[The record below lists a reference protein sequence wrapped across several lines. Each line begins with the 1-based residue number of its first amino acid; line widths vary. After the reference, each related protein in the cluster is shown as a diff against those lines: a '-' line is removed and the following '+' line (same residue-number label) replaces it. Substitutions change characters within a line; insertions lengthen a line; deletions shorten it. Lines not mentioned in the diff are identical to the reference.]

1 MINRFI
7 TYILAFA
14 AAMAIYLPEVHAGL
28 PADVVSERG
37 REVSGKIVEAG
48 TGAPVIGAVVKLGE
62 DYLWTTS
69 DLDGLFA
76 FDKVQKGDY
85 VLEVTCLGYVSVAME
100 IDASKDIEGLTITLH
115 ENSLALDEVVVTAQ
129 KAKDGLGTSH
139 SLGRDALNHLQLS
152 NMTDVAALL
161 PGGKTVNPDLT
172 AENQF
177 SLREGGSDLGNSAFG
192 TAVEVD
198 GVRIGNNA
206 SFGEMNGVDTR
217 SVAVENIESIEVI
230 TGVPSAEYGDLN
242 SGVVKINTR
251 KGRTP
256 VNVTF
261 SVNPRTY
268 QASVSKG
275 IDLQEDNGVLNISA
289 EWARAVK
296 KLISPY
302 ESYTRSGITLG
313 YSNTFA
319 KVLRFEAGFT
329 GNIGGMNS
337 KDDPDAFSGEFEKER
352 DNVFRGNTSLTW
364 LLNKSW
370 VTNLKLDASVNF
382 NDNLHHYHKY
392 ESYASNQ
399 PSVHAEQEGYF
410 LADRLPMT
418 YFSDQII
425 DSKELD
431 FAASLKYNWHKRWD
445 DMKSSLKAGV
455 QWKANGNVGEGEY
468 YQDPSLAANGYRP
481 RPYSQ
486 YPFMH
491 NLSVYAEE
499 HLTLPAGKTKLE
511 VTAGLRL
518 ENVFIKNSLY
528 NNKTTLS
535 PRFNA
540 KWEIAEGLA
549 IRGGWGITEKLPS
562 YHILYPKQ
570 EYRDI
575 QTYGFSHGE
584 QTSYIY
590 YTQPYT
596 VTYNPELRWQ
606 RNSNSE
612 FGIDASLGGMKM
624 SLVGFY
630 NVTKGPYNFLSVYEP
645 YSYNILQRPEGFTM
659 PSDPSIKVD
668 SQTGMLYIRGSE
680 EEYWTPMDVKVT
692 DRTFAKSS
700 KQNNGA
706 DIKRAGAE
714 LVVEFPE
721 IAPIRTTV
729 RFDASYTHTRY
740 LNEQLSAYYQNGW
753 SHTSLPDRSYQY
765 VGIYANGGGATN
777 HVANGKIT
785 HNLDA
790 SLTTITHIPQARLII
805 TCRLEM
811 SVLRRSYLL
820 SMYNGNPYAFTV
832 TDTGKTPTGE
842 DIYAGKSYTAVYPV
856 SYMDLDGN
864 VHPFTEAQA
873 ADPAFAN
880 LILKSANAYTFA
892 QDGYGPYMSANL
904 SITKEIG
911 DHVSLSFFANN
922 FTNSRPYVK
931 SMATGIGAIF
941 TPAFY
946 YGLTCRLKF

>member
-1 MINRFI
+1 MFKRLFI
-7 TYILAFA
+7 ILFATIAILTDLA
-14 AAMAIYLPEVHAGL
+14 AAEAPRGYSVEG
-28 PADVVSERG
+28 VVL
-37 REVSGKIVEAG
+37 EAE
-48 TGAPVIGAVVKLGE
+48 TQAPVIGAVVRIGS
-62 DYLWTTS
+62 DYLWTTT
-69 DLDGLFA
+69 DIDGA
-76 FDKVQKGDY
+76 FSFVNVEKGGWI
-85 VLEVTCLGYVSVAME
+85 VEVSCLGYVSLTAELKVTG
-100 IDASKDIEGLTITLH
+100 DVEGLKYLLY

-139 SLGRDALNHLQLS
+139 NLGRDALNHLQLS
-152 NMTDVAALL
+152 NTTDIAALL

-172 AENQF
+172 AENAF
-177 SLREGGSDLGNSAFG
+177 SLREGGSKTGNAAFG

-198 GVRIGNNA
+198 GVRLGNNA
-206 SFGEMNGVDTR
+206 SFGEMDGTDTR

-242 SGVVKINTR
+242 SGMVKINTR

-268 QASVSKG
+268 QASLSKG
-275 IDLQEDNGVLNISA
+275 IDLQEDNGVLNLSA

-302 ESYTRSGITLG
+302 QSYTRTGITLG
-313 YSNTFA
+313 YTNTFA

-329 GNIGGMNS
+329 GNIGGMNT
-337 KDDPDAFSGEFEKER
+337 KDDPDAFTGEFQKER

-364 LLNKSW
+364 MLNRSW
-370 VTNLKLDASVNF
+370 VTNLKFDASVNF
-382 NDNLHHYHKY
+382 NDNLFRYHKY

-399 PSVHAEQEGYF
+399 PAVHAEQAGYF
-410 LADRLPMT
+410 LAERLPLT
-418 YFSDQII
+418 YFSDQVT

-445 DMKSSLKAGV
+445 DVKSFLKAGV
-455 QWKANGNVGEGEY
+455 QWKANGNVGQGEY
-468 YQDPSLAANGYRP
+468 YEDPALAANGYRP
-481 RPYSQ
+481 RPYTD

-499 HLTLPAGKTKLE
+499 HLTMPIAHTKLE
-511 VTAGLRL
+511 ITAGLRM

-528 NNKTTLS
+528 NNKTTFS

-540 KWEIAEGLA
+540 KWQLTDALA

-562 YHILYPKQ
+562 YYILYPKQ

-575 QTYGFSHGE
+575 QTYGFSHGS

-590 YTQPYT
+590 YTQPYM
-596 VTYNPELRWQ
+596 VVYNPELRWQ

-612 FGIDASLGGMKM
+612 FAIDAAFADWKI

-630 NVTKGPYNFLSVYEP
+630 NLTKGPYNFLNVYEP
-645 YSYNILQRPEGFTM
+645 YSYDILQKPADFTM
-659 PSDPSIKVD
+659 PSDPQIIVD
-668 SQTGMLYIRGSE
+668 EQTGMLYIRGAQ

-692 DRTFAKSS
+692 DRTFAKST

-706 DIKRAGAE
+706 DVTRAGAE

-721 IAPIRTTV
+721 IRPIRTTF
-729 RFDASYTHTRY
+729 RFDAAYTYTKY
-740 LNEQLSAYYQNGW
+740 LNEQIAAYYQNGW
-753 SHTSLPDRSYQY
+753 SHTYLPNRSYQY
-765 VGIYANGGGATN
+765 VGLYANGGSNNT
-777 HVANGKIT
+777 VANGKVT

-790 SLTTITHIPQARLII
+790 NLTAITHIPQARLII

-811 SVLRRSYLL
+811 SLLRRSRNISQYQGADYAYTVNE
-820 SMYNGNPYAFTV
+820 SDNKATGGN
-832 TDTGKTPTGE
+832 
-842 DIYAGKSYTAVYPV
+842 IYDGNSYTAIRPV

-864 VHPFTEAQA
+864 VHPFTDAEA

-892 QDGYGPYMSANL
+892 QDGYGAYMSANL

-931 SMATGIGAIF
+931 SMATGVGTIF

>member
-1 MINRFI
+1 MYICIDIRKMFKRLFI
-7 TYILAFA
+7 ILFA
-14 AAMAIYLPEVHAGL
+14 TIAILTDLAA
-28 PADVVSERG
+28 
-37 REVSGKIVEAG
+37 VEAPRG
-48 TGAPVIGAVVKLGE
+48 YSVEGVVLEAETQAPVIGAVVRIGS
-62 DYLWTTS
+62 DYLWTTT
-69 DLDGLFA
+69 DIDGA
-76 FDKVQKGDY
+76 FSFVNVEKGGWTI
-85 VLEVTCLGYVSVAME
+85 EVSCLGYVSMAAELKVTG
-100 IDASKDIEGLTITLH
+100 DIEGLKYLLY

-139 SLGRDALNHLQLS
+139 NLGRDALNHLQLS
-152 NMTDVAALL
+152 NITDIAALL

-172 AENQF
+172 AENAF
-177 SLREGGSDLGNSAFG
+177 SLREGGSTTGNAAFG

-198 GVRIGNNA
+198 GVRLGNNA
-206 SFGEMNGVDTR
+206 SFGEMGGTDTR

-230 TGVPSAEYGDLN
+230 TVVPSAEYGDLN
-242 SGVVKINTR
+242 SGMVKINTR

-275 IDLQEDNGVLNISA
+275 IDLQEDNGVLNLSA

-302 ESYTRSGITLG
+302 QSYTRTGITLG
-313 YSNTFA
+313 YTNTFA

-329 GNIGGMNS
+329 GNIGGMNT
-337 KDDPDAFSGEFEKER
+337 KDDPDAFTGEFQKER

-364 LLNKSW
+364 MLNRSW
-370 VTNLKLDASVNF
+370 VTNLKFDASVNF
-382 NDNLHHYHKY
+382 NDNLFRYHKY

-399 PSVHAEQEGYF
+399 PAVHAEQAGYF
-410 LADRLPMT
+410 LADRLPLT
-418 YFSDQII
+418 YFSDQVT

-445 DMKSSLKAGV
+445 DVKSFLKAGV
-455 QWKANGNVGEGEY
+455 QWKANGNVGQGEY
-468 YQDPSLAANGYRP
+468 YEDPALAANGYRP
-481 RPYSQ
+481 RPYTE

-499 HLTLPAGKTKLE
+499 HLTLPIARTKLE
-511 VTAGLRL
+511 ITAGLRM

-528 NNKTTLS
+528 NNKTTFS

-540 KWEIAEGLA
+540 KWQLTDALA

-562 YHILYPKQ
+562 YYILYPKQ

-575 QTYGFSHGE
+575 QTYGFSHGS

-596 VTYNPELRWQ
+596 VVYNPELRWQ

-612 FGIDASLGGMKM
+612 FAIDAAFADWKI

-630 NVTKGPYNFLSVYEP
+630 NLTKGPYNFLNVYEP
-645 YSYNILQRPEGFTM
+645 YSYDILQKPADFTM
-659 PSDPSIKVD
+659 PSDPQIIVD
-668 SQTGMLYIRGSE
+668 EQTGMLYIRGAQ

-692 DRTFAKSS
+692 DRTFAKST

-706 DIKRAGAE
+706 DVTRAGVE

-721 IAPIRTTV
+721 IRPVRTTF
-729 RFDASYTHTRY
+729 RFDAAYTYTKY
-740 LNEQLSAYYQNGW
+740 LNEQIAAYYQNGW
-753 SHTSLPDRSYQY
+753 SHTYLPNRSYQY
-765 VGIYANGGGATN
+765 VGLYANGGSN
-777 HVANGKIT
+777 NFVANGKVT

-790 SLTTITHIPQARLII
+790 NLTAITHIPQARLII

-811 SVLRRSYLL
+811 SLLRRSRNISQYQGADYAYTVNE
-820 SMYNGNPYAFTV
+820 SDNQATGGN
-832 TDTGKTPTGE
+832 
-842 DIYAGKSYTAVYPV
+842 IYDGNSYTAIRPV

-864 VHPFTEAQA
+864 VHPFTDAEA

-892 QDGYGPYMSANL
+892 RDGYGAYMSANL

-931 SMATGIGAIF
+931 SMATGVGAIF